1 MYGKKH
7 NSFKI
12 NTFQKKAAN
21 TISTKFTPVK
31 ILNIR
36 KSENNCEKKFRNT
49 CQNFY
54 KGKNAFD
61 FTLNSSSN
69 SKNKVKL
76 TNQNVSHILK
86 KNKTIKIKKSIESP
100 SKSIKKQV
108 FKISLLSP
116 IKKHIKFN
124 TDTIKIKY
132 SEKNNKFSNYGKNE
146 KSKKNPNLIINKL
159 KIPPFIDNIL
169 HPLTNNTNKATNY
182 TSFTTND
189 KNNFTS
195 YKNEFKNEKQSEFL
209 NVELGELDNFSD
221 FSLKSLISD
230 KSFEEKEM
238 NPDELCNYYQ
248 NIKDTSF
255 LDLNNNKNDVK
266 NNKMCYSD
274 NNLNCEQSFYCN
286 DINEKKDGEDI
297 HKVYNLTT
305 SFKSNLEEWIKFK
318 KTINNK
324 QLNNINKLPTISNSI
339 LNYKIQYNGDGIS
352 FRKNL
357 LNQ

>member
-1 MYGKKH
+1 MHGKNY

-12 NTFQKKAAN
+12 NTTQKKVPN
-21 TISTKFTPVK
+21 IISTKLTPVK

-49 CQNFY
+49 CHNFY
-54 KGKNAFD
+54 KGKKPFD
-61 FTLNSSSN
+61 FTLNSLSN
-69 SKNKVKL
+69 SKNKLKV
-76 TNQNVSHILK
+76 TNQTISHPLK
-86 KNKTIKIKKSIESP
+86 TNKTIQIKKRIETP

-108 FKISLLSP
+108 NKISLLSP
-116 IKKHIKFN
+116 INRNRRFN
-124 TDTIKIKY
+124 TDTIKNNH
-132 SEKNNKFSNYGKNE
+132 SEKNNKFFNYEKNE
-146 KSKKNPNLIINKL
+146 KSKKNPHIIINKL

-195 YKNEFKNEKQSEFL
+195 YKNEFENEKQSEFL

-238 NPDELCNYYQ
+238 NPDELCEYYQ
-248 NIKDTSF
+248 KKKDSSF
-255 LDLNNNKNDVK
+255 LDVNNKNEVK
-266 NNKMCYSD
+266 MHKMYYSD
-274 NNLNCEQSFYCN
+274 NNFNCEQSFYCK

-305 SFKSNLEEWIKFK
+305 SFKSNLEEWVKFK
-318 KTINNK
+318 KIINNR
-324 QLNNINKLPTISNSI
+324 QVNNINKLPNISNSI
-339 LNYKIQYNGDGIS
+339 FNYKIQYNGDGNS
-352 FRKNL
+352 FRKTL

>member
-169 HPLTNNTNKATNY
+169 HPLINNTNKATNY

-189 KNNFTS
+189 KNNFIS
-195 YKNEFKNEKQSEFL
+195 YKNEFENEKQSEFL
-209 NVELGELDNFSD
+209 NIELGEFNNFSD
-221 FSLKSLISD
+221 ISLKSLISD
-230 KSFEEKEM
+230 KSFNEKEM
-238 NPDELCNYYQ
+238 NPDELCEYYQ
-248 NIKDTSF
+248 NKKNSSF
-255 LDLNNNKNDVK
+255 LENNNNDDIKNK
-266 NNKMCYSD
+266 KYNTYK
-274 NNLNCEQSFYCN
+274 NLNCEQSFYCN

-297 HKVYNLTT
+297 QKVYNMTT
-305 SFKSNLEEWIKFK
+305 SFKTNLEEWVKYK
-318 KTINNK
+318 KKINNK
-324 QLNNINKLPTISNSI
+324 KLNNINKLPDISTPV
-339 LNYKIQYNGDGIS
+339 LNYKIKYNGDGYS
-352 FRKNL
+352 FRKNI

>member
-1 MYGKKH
+1 MFGKNY
-7 NSFKI
+7 NSLKI
-12 NTFQKKAAN
+12 NTTQKKVMN

-31 ILNIR
+31 ILNFR
-36 KSENNCEKKFRNT
+36 KSENNFSKKFSNT

-54 KGKNAFD
+54 KGKKTFN
-61 FTLNSSSN
+61 FTLNSLSN
-69 SKNKVKL
+69 SKNKEKI
-76 TNQNVSHILK
+76 TNEKIFHNL
-86 KNKTIKIKKSIESP
+86 KNKTLQIKKRIESP

-108 FKISLLSP
+108 HKISLLSP
-116 IKKHIKFN
+116 INNHIRYN
-124 TDTIKIKY
+124 TDRIKYKY
-132 SEKNNKFSNYGKNE
+132 SEKNNISSNFEKN
-146 KSKKNPNLIINKL
+146 KKNHQIFINKL
-159 KIPPFIDNIL
+159 KIPHFIDNIL

-189 KNNFTS
+189 KNNFIS
-195 YKNEFKNEKQSEFL
+195 YKNEFENEKQSEFL
-209 NVELGELDNFSD
+209 NVELGEFNNFSE

-248 NIKDTSF
+248 NKKDTSF

-297 HKVYNLTT
+297 QKVYNMTT
-305 SFKSNLEEWIKFK
+305 SFKTNLEEWVKYK
-318 KTINNK
+318 KKINNK
-324 QLNNINKLPTISNSI
+324 KLNNINKLPDISTPV
-339 LNYKIQYNGDGIS
+339 LNYKIKYNGDGYS
-352 FRKNL
+352 FRKNI